1 MKSNFYLLNQNQ
13 MSRQKKTPTQHL
25 RPIKTI
31 PPMLHSKM
39 EQRVM
44 QIVAEHASDGYI
56 TRAKFFG
63 KYSAFVTM
71 HHRCNMSDLCID
83 ARYLYNYVTIKHN
96 GAIVKTEKICNDA
109 SIVTG

>member
-1 MKSNFYLLNQNQ
+1 
-13 MSRQKKTPTQHL
+13 MSRQQKAPTQHL

-31 PPMLHSKM
+31 PPMLHSRM

-44 QIVAEHASDGYI
+44 QIVAEHAADGYI
-56 TRAKFFG
+56 IRAKFFG

-71 HHRCNMSDLCID
+71 HHRCNMSDLCIN
-83 ARYLYNYVTIKHN
+83 ARYLYNYIQIKHN